1 MQFVRVNS
9 KRGWHGQT
17 CSPRRV
23 CLGTI
28 CPCKLCPKNIKM
40 IKLREME
47 DGIVVSVKVQPNSS
61 KDRVV
66 GKYADQIKIAVTVAP
81 EKGKANKAVIKLFAK
96 WLGIKNSDIQII
108 SGETSR
114 DKELFIRNITE
125 EDLNKLVSH
134 YEVS

>member
-1 MQFVRVNS
+1 
-9 KRGWHGQT
+9 
-17 CSPRRV
+17 
-23 CLGTI
+23 
-28 CPCKLCPKNIKM
+28 M
-40 IKLREME
+40 IKIREME

-61 KDRVV
+61 KNRVV
-66 GKYADQIKIAVTVAP
+66 GEYACQIKIAVTVAP

-96 WLGIKNSDIQII
+96 WLGIKSSGIQII

-125 EDLNKLVSH
+125 EDLNKLVSQ

>member
-1 MQFVRVNS
+1 M
-9 KRGWHGQT
+9 
-17 CSPRRV
+17 RR
-23 CLGTI
+23 
-28 CPCKLCPKNIKM
+28 PAAQIKPLRFSQNLRLSASYYFEM
-40 IKLREME
+40 IKIREME

-66 GKYADQIKIAVTVAP
+66 GEYADQIKIAVTVAP

-125 EDLNKLVSH
+125 EDLYKLVSQT
-134 YEVS
+134 Y